1 MSQKQVAV
9 LVPTTILADQHFTTF
24 SERMKDFPIKIA
36 AISRFRS
43 RKEQKEILENVSTGK
58 TDILI
63 GTHRII
69 SKEVQFN
76 NIGLLSIDWWQRV
89 GVAVKEK
96 DRTYR
101 AKIDGL
107 KH

>member
-1 MSQKQVAV
+1 MQIVKPDMEASSPMVRLICGDGGFRKSEIAIRAAFKAVMSQNQVAV

-24 SERMKDFPIKIA
+24 SERMKDFPIKIE

-63 GTHRII
+63 GTHR
-69 SKEVQFN
+69 
-76 NIGLLSIDWWQRV
+76 
-89 GVAVKEK
+89 
-96 DRTYR
+96 
-101 AKIDGL
+101 
-107 KH
+107 